1 MQLERP
7 SAAPVAF
14 DYKTGRTAIGCPLE
28 HIKSGSL
35 RGLVEYGSFYAARL
49 RRPELA
55 GSNPN
60 RLGLDDEFV
69 SIFWT
74 MLSSFTK
81 PEALGREI
89 AALVESAAGS
99 PLGVLQLAEFMIA
112 GLEPAHKQIYRLPV
126 HEQEQLL
133 AIGSRVLSAFHAAL
147 AGWDAGSVPAHVLP
161 LVEECLSRLQHC
173 ITTGASL
180 SRGIKSSL
188 ALSGLGGDGG
198 AAERERCGG
207 SLIASHAVDLMAPL
221 PRLPPTLVPRPRLLP
236 TDLTSAYQS
245 LWHAPYGEL
254 AAQWAYCDH
263 GMFRAIPLA
272 EWLACGWDNP
282 RYLHAADAI
291 RRYIDRFNATALW
304 VTCEVLAEETP
315 EGRAAVIVRFVKL
328 GLLLRAFNDFT
339 ALAELSMGLRRT
351 SVQRLAR
358 SWELV
363 PDAAMG
369 HWQALVG
376 AVEDKRNYRTYKEA
390 IKALPRGVPAVPHLG
405 PHTAEMTMQEQ
416 LLSAEVPAPDGGS
429 KWVHFRR
436 LRELHKLT
444 VPLLEMQDC
453 GYEAVHDALALVAAA
468 DADPTA
474 ATAGTEGAVRSTGA
488 AAGAG
493 RSAAA
498 GAGEEEIESARRL
511 LESVRSSSPAL
522 LRMPPHQPALSNML
536 DAAVRPFVFTC
547 EEERNAAVARLEAR
561 SRALEPDPADE
572 AEAVAAAVGAGGR
585 GEDDGEGG
593 AGEGRSGQRGRGLLS
608 SAKAAGRTM
617 KRFFSPSRRVREAEE
632 HPDEGEGSGGSY
644 EDDSQR
650 R

>member
-35 RGLVEYGSFYAARL
+35 RGLVEYGAFYAARL

-55 GSNPN
+55 GANPN

-74 MLSSFTK
+74 MLTSFTK

-161 LVEECLSRLQHC
+161 LVEECLARLQHC
-173 ITTGASL
+173 ITTGAAL

-188 ALSGLGGDGG
+188 ALSGLGGDSVVSEG
-198 AAERERCGG
+198 ERCGG
-207 SLIASHAVDLMAPL
+207 SAHRSHAVAAL

-315 EGRAAVIVRFVKL
+315 EGRAAVIVRFVKV

-416 LLSAEVPAPDGGS
+416 LLAAELPAPDGVS

-444 VPLLEMQDC
+444 APLLEMQDC

-468 DADPTA
+468 DTDPAAADPGDAAASTTA
-474 ATAGTEGAVRSTGA
+474 S
-488 AAGAG
+488 AGAG
-493 RSAAA
+493 RTAAAAAA
-498 GAGEEEIESARRL
+498 GEAEVECARRL
-511 LESVRSSSPAL
+511 LEAVRSSSAAL

-536 DAAVRPFVFTC
+536 DAAVRPFVFAC

-561 SRALEPDPADE
+561 SRALEPDPAAE
-572 AEAVAAAVGAGGR
+572 AEAAAAASGAGGR

-593 AGEGRSGQRGRGLLS
+593 AGEDRPGQRGRGLLS
-608 SAKAAGRTM
+608 SARAAGRTM
-617 KRFFSPSRRVREAEE
+617 KRFFSPSRRAREPEE
-632 HPDEGEGSGGSY
+632 HPDEGNGGGGSY
-644 EDDSQR
+644 EDDSER